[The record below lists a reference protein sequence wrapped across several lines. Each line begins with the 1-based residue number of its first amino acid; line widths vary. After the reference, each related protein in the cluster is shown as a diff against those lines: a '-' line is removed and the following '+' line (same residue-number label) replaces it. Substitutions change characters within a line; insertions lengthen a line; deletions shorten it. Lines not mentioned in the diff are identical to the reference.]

1 MNRVL
6 GSLRFASGWTVQD
19 LITALDI
26 TPDGR
31 AHRQLVAGQWV
42 TYSAA
47 DGIPPLSSSRTLG
60 ELATQRLAGPC
71 RYRV

>member
-47 DGIPPLSSSRTLG
+47 DGIPPPQLVSDTG
-60 ELATQRLAGPC
+60 
-71 RYRV
+71 

>member
-19 LITALDI
+19 LITALDT

-31 AHRQLVAGQWV
+31 AHGQLVAGQWV
-42 TYSAA
+42 PYSGA
-47 DGIPPLSSSRTLG
+47 DGIPPQLVSDTG
-60 ELATQRLAGPC
+60 
-71 RYRV
+71 